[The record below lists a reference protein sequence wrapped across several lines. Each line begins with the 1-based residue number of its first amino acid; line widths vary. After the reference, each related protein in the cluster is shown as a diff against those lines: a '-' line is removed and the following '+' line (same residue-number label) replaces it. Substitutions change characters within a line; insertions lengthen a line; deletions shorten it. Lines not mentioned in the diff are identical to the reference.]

1 MPHGPEEKKRALA
14 RVRRIKGQVEA
25 LERSLEAEVEC
36 AAILQQLAAVRGAVN
51 GLMGEVLESHLR
63 ETLQPKRAVDK
74 GDDPGADHVDDPVNV
89 AITLVR
95 SYLK

>member
-1 MPHGPEEKKRALA
+1 MPHGPEEKKRALT

-25 LERSLEAEVEC
+25 LERSLEAEAGC

-63 ETLQPKRAVDK
+63 ETLEPKPDA
-74 GDDPGADHVDDPVNV
+74 GGHEDPVDV

>member
-14 RVRRIKGQVEA
+14 RVRRIRGQVEA
-25 LERSLEAEVEC
+25 LERSLEAEAEC
-36 AAILQQLAAVRGAVN
+36 GAILQQLAAVRGAVN

-63 ETLQPKRAVDK
+63 ETLQIKPSAADAN
-74 GDDPGADHVDDPVNV
+74 DPIDV
-89 AITLVR
+89 AIALVR